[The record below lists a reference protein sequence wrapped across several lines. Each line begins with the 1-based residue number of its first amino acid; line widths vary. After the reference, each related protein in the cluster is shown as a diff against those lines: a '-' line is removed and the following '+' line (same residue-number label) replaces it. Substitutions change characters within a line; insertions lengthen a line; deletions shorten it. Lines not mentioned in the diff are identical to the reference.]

1 MFEHPY
7 AKNLGYMY
15 SPNIMVRLYS
25 YLCFVADDLHRAWH
39 SVGSLEKLASDRETD
54 NHILWKTIEFN
65 AKYILKCILSAL
77 AHLESMKVI
86 HGDLKG

>member
-25 YLCFVADDLHRAWH
+25 FVADDLHRAWH
-39 SVGSLEKLASDRETD
+39 SVGSLEKLASERVTD
-54 NHILWKTIEFN
+54 DDEWKIIESN